1 MSTRSAD
8 DLVAALGAESA
19 STVELPA
26 DGLTELP
33 VVQSVRTSGLLSPQR
48 LETSPPRL
56 VYGGR
61 VGASSEHDKPK
72 FIFIDPENPP
82 PGVDLSELPPG
93 VDINELM
100 TDAYIKSGE
109 LALMQEQQAGDAES
123 VEMTEE
129 EWQEAQALTAELA
142 QMAIDDYLFD
152 TSDPD

>member
-1 MSTRSAD
+1 MPGVKRTIRAPLATWLQGTKSRWASRTRER
-8 DLVAALGAESA
+8 V
-19 STVELPA
+19 
-26 DGLTELP
+26 
-33 VVQSVRTSGLLSPQR
+33 PQ
-48 LETSPPRL
+48 L
-56 VYGGR
+56 VYGER
-61 VGASSEHDKPK
+61 VGTSSENEKPK

-100 TDAYIKSGE
+100 TDAYVKSGE
-109 LALMQEQQAGDAES
+109 LALMREQEDGGDVEA